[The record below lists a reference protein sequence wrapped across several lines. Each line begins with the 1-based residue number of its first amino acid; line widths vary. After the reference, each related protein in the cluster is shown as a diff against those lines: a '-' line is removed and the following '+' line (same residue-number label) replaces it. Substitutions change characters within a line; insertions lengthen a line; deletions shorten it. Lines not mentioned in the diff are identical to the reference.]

1 MLSTHKSSKVIRIK
15 FLDETANVIVKNGA
29 LKKDTLKEYFPEGG
43 TLTYKMNNET
53 YILDTDSENIYINP
67 DVNIYDLN
75 IRKGIY

>member
-1 MLSTHKSSKVIRIK
+1 M
-15 FLDETANVIVKNGA
+15 DETANVIVKNGA